1 LPRGASM
8 DFRQIEEKWQ
18 RRWAEARVFEPSPEP
33 GRPKFFITAAY
44 PYPNGAIHIGHGR
57 TYLIADIMARYH
69 RHKGYNVL
77 YPMGFHY
84 TGTPILTVA
93 ESIAAGD
100 VHAMEDFKAIYDVPE
115 EELRKMGDPLY
126 LANYF
131 RELSKQYMKKI
142 GFSIDWTREF
152 TTIDPE
158 YQQFIRWQFK
168 KLYDKG
174 LLVKGRHPVGWCPKH
189 QMPVGAHDT
198 KDDKEPDIGEWA
210 LIYFEG
216 EDGLIYPTAT
226 LRPETVLGVTN
237 LWINPEGDY
246 AVAEV
251 DGRKMVLSL
260 DAAFKLSFQRK
271 VKTVERTKGSSFVG
285 RRVRNPVT
293 GELVPI
299 YPAPFVDV
307 KTGTGVVMSV
317 PAHAP
322 YDYAA
327 LRDLG
332 EVKLIPLISV
342 EGYGEYPAKEVVERM
357 GIRDQRDARLEDAT
371 KEVYMAEFSRG
382 YMRQDVADR
391 VGLHLPEPAR
401 SLLRGFFAAFI
412 AGRPVRE
419 ARDRIKAWMEAAGI
433 GGGMY
438 EIMNKPVYC
447 RCGTEIV
454 VKVLE
459 DQWFLNYGDPNWK
472 RATKEL
478 LASMRIVP
486 DEARPQFEAT
496 IDWLDKRAC
505 ARTRG
510 LGTPLPW
517 DPTWIIESLSDSTI
531 YMAYYTVIRRIRE
544 LGLKPEQLTEAFW
557 DYVFLGRGDAAE
569 VARAIGADEKA
580 LRAVREEFSYWY
592 PLDLRNSGK
601 DLIPNHLTFF
611 LFNHAAIFPR
621 ELWPRGIVANG
632 WVLVEGEKMSKSKRN
647 VLALGKAVDQFGADP
662 LRATLATSAEVDQDL
677 DFRSSAARSV
687 AKHLE
692 DIYNLVISTAERA
705 ARDGEGLPEM
715 WLRSEAASLMEKA
728 ARALDQVS
736 VRQAAVYVLYD
747 MRRALERYL
756 EMVDVPSRAVLEV
769 LKAWAVAME
778 PFVPH
783 LAEELWERL
792 GERPFAAK
800 APWPRLAADR
810 RTLLAVRYADRLV
823 EDIAGLR
830 ELRKDAKR
838 AVIYVNNNFAWIK
851 AAVKARDVRE
861 LISAGVPGE
870 VAKRLFDVARQMD
883 DDLKALIEEVEDF
896 DEYSA
901 LAELK
906 TFLSRE
912 LGMEVDIYR
921 ADDEKAP
928 DLGGKRRAALPLRAG
943 VYLE

>member
-1 LPRGASM
+1 M

-18 RRWAEARVFEPSPEP
+18 KRWAEAHVFEPAPEP
-33 GRPKFFITAAY
+33 GKPKFFITAAY

-57 TYLIADIMARYH
+57 TYLIADIMARYY

-77 YPMGFHY
+77 FPMGFHY

-100 VHAMEDFKAIYDVPE
+100 IHAMEDFKVIYDVPE

-131 RELSKQYMKKI
+131 KELSKQYMKKF
-142 GFSIDWTREF
+142 GLSIDWTREF

-174 LLVKGRHPVGWCPKH
+174 LVVRGKHPVGWCPKH
-189 QMPVGAHDT
+189 GMPVGAHDT
-198 KDDKEPDIGEWA
+198 KDDKEPDIGEWT

-237 LWINPEGDY
+237 LWINPEEDY
-246 AVAEV
+246 AIAEV
-251 DGRKMVLSL
+251 DGRRMVLSL
-260 DAAFKLSFQRK
+260 DAAFRLSFQMK
-271 VKTVERTKGSSFVG
+271 VKTIDRAKGSSFIG
-285 RRVRNPVT
+285 RKVRNPIT

-299 YPAPFVDV
+299 YPASFVDV

-322 YDYAA
+322 YDYVA

-342 EGYGEYPAKEVVERM
+342 EGYGEYPAKDVVERM
-357 GIRDQRDARLEDAT
+357 DIKDQRDSRLEEAT
-371 KEVYMAEFSRG
+371 KEVYMAEFNKG
-382 YMRQDVADR
+382 YMRQDVVER
-391 VGLHLPEPAR
+391 VGLHLQEPAR
-401 SLLRGFFAAFI
+401 SLVRGFFSAFI

-419 ARDRIKAWMEAAGI
+419 ARDKIKAWMEASGVAGR
-433 GGGMY
+433 MY

-472 RATKEL
+472 NAAKEL
-478 LASMRIVP
+478 LASMKVIP
-486 DEARPQFEAT
+486 PEARAQFIAT

-544 LGLKPEQLTEAFW
+544 LGLKPEQLVEAFW
-557 DYVFLGRGDAAE
+557 DYVFLGKGEPAE
-569 VARAIGADEKA
+569 VAKAVGIDVEAVKAI
-580 LRAVREEFSYWY
+580 REEFAYWY
-592 PLDLRNSGK
+592 PLDWRNSGK

-611 LFNHAAIFPR
+611 IFNHAAIFPR
-621 ELWPRGIVANG
+621 ELWPKGIVANG

-677 DFRSSAARSV
+677 DFRSNVARAI

-692 DIYNLVISTAERA
+692 DLYNLIISTAERA
-705 ARDGEGLPEM
+705 KREDESLPER
-715 WLRSEAASLMEKA
+715 WLRSEAAALISKA
-728 ARALDQVS
+728 AEALEAVS
-736 VRQAAVYVLYD
+736 IRQAAVYILYD
-747 MRRALERYL
+747 MRRAVERYL
-756 EMVDVPSRAVLEV
+756 NMVETPSRAILEV
-769 LKAWAVAME
+769 LKAWVVAME

-783 LAEELWERL
+783 LAEELWEKL
-792 GERPFAAK
+792 GERPFVAK
-800 APWPRLAADR
+800 VPWPKLAVDR
-810 RTLLAVRYADRLV
+810 RTLLAVRYAERLV
-823 EDIAGLR
+823 DDTSKLK
-830 ELRKDAKR
+830 ELRKGAKR
-838 AVIYVNNNFAWIK
+838 AVIYVNNNFAWAK

-861 LISAGVPGE
+861 LVAIGVPGE
-870 VAKRLFDVARQMD
+870 AAKRLFDAVRQLD
-883 DDLKALIEEVEDF
+883 DDLKLLIAEVDDF
-896 DEYSA
+896 DEYAA
-901 LAELK
+901 LTELK

-912 LGMEVDIYR
+912 LGLEITIYR
-921 ADDEKAP
+921 ADDDKAP
-928 DLGGKRRAALPLRAG
+928 DLGGKKRAALPLRAG
-943 VYLE
+943 IYLE